1 MNARRY
7 PLVIAAL
14 LASFGLATPASSAA
28 SSLGYWRFEEG
39 IANAAASGSGSI
51 LDSSGSG
58 DLGTPSGGP
67 IYRTDVPADP
77 VPATRATNELSLQFD
92 GVDDQVAYASTF
104 PFHQAGDATLEFWL
118 KFSPTSHQGVFW
130 TRIGSDDLNRFNIF
144 VNGNGTFGFDYRSP
158 SGELHMLV
166 GAAGQ
171 GVPLPANTWTHLA
184 ITRSGTHYSLYRNG
198 SLVAK
203 ADDSSPDLP
212 TSTGWTISGREGY
225 RFNGLV
231 DEVRVSSGALS
242 PSQFLVGPTCFEHI
256 ATVVG
261 TPAANVITGG
271 PGDDVIVGLGGD
283 DQITGGEGNDLIC
296 AGPGDDSV
304 SGSAGRDRLE
314 GGTGADQLSGGGGA
328 DTLRGGWGDDV
339 LYGLLGN
346 DTLVGGPGADLL
358 FGNIGDDTLY
368 SVDHVAGNDS
378 VDGGPGTNTCLADPA
393 DLVVNC

>member
-1 MNARRY
+1 MDARRY

-198 SLVAK
+198 SLVARLTT
-203 ADDSSPDLP
+203 ALLTFRHRPAGRSPAARAIASTDWSTRCAYPAARCRRHSSL
-212 TSTGWTISGREGY
+212 SAR
-225 RFNGLV
+225 
-231 DEVRVSSGALS
+231 RVSS
-242 PSQFLVGPTCFEHI
+242 
-256 ATVVG
+256 
-261 TPAANVITGG
+261 
-271 PGDDVIVGLGGD
+271 
-283 DQITGGEGNDLIC
+283 
-296 AGPGDDSV
+296 
-304 SGSAGRDRLE
+304 
-314 GGTGADQLSGGGGA
+314 
-328 DTLRGGWGDDV
+328 TLRRSWAPRPP
-339 LYGLLGN
+339 
-346 DTLVGGPGADLL
+346 T
-358 FGNIGDDTLY
+358 
-368 SVDHVAGNDS
+368 
-378 VDGGPGTNTCLADPA
+378 
-393 DLVVNC
+393 